1 MITVVIPYFQR
12 SPGVL
17 RRALASI
24 SVQQAC
30 PLPIHIVVVD
40 DASPVPADAEITA
53 AALPGGIGMTLIRQ
67 TNGGPGAARNAGLDA
82 LPDSTRYVAFLD
94 SDDEWSPDH
103 LARAAL
109 ALDSGFDFYFA
120 DHYQL
125 DTQVSAFDRAGKLRA
140 GEHPS
145 MSLAAANLHAYQGDM
160 VDQIM
165 RGNVIGTSTVV
176 YRRAGFSELRFRIEY
191 TSAGE
196 DYLFWLGL
204 VRAGSRIAFSSQV
217 EATYGRGVN
226 VYSGAV
232 WGSPEHM
239 LRVHNELKYRKLLL
253 REFCRNA
260 EQKAFLRAAVH
271 QLRRD
276 FIRDLTHRLKH
287 RKPLP
292 RALLSRHFRD
302 DPATLWLAPLL
313 LVEILRGQP

>member
-125 DTQVSAFDRAGKLRA
+125 DTQVSAFARAGKLRA

>member
-24 SVQQAC
+24 AAQQAC
-30 PLPIHIVVVD
+30 PLPIHILVVD
-40 DASPVPADAEITA
+40 DASPVPADDEITA
-53 AALPGGIGMTLIRQ
+53 ATLPDDIGMTLIRQ
-67 TNGGPGAARNAGLDA
+67 TNGGPGAARNTGLDA
-82 LPDSTRYVAFLD
+82 LPESTRYVAFLD

-103 LARAAL
+103 LVRAAL

-125 DTQVSAFDRAGKLRA
+125 DTQVSAFARAGKLKA
-140 GEHPS
+140 GEHPTLP
-145 MSLAAANLHAYQGDM
+145 LAAANLHAYRGDM

-176 YRRAGFSELRFRIEY
+176 YRRAGFSELRFRIDY

-232 WGSPEHM
+232 WGSAEHM

-260 EQKAFLRAAVH
+260 EQEAFLRVAVH

-292 RALLSRHFRD
+292 RALLGRYFRD

-313 LVEILRGQP
+313 LLEILRGQP